1 MTLKLTKK
9 ELESFVNGYLPDR
22 FEEIF
27 NDIPMYH
34 PDHVMEKGETHRDY
48 QGRGGSEYRWFIF
61 KDTLDGEEYLINY
74 TYNVDW
80 PNDIMDF
87 PSSIELVD
95 NKEESDIYVKPE
107 PVIVPEKILTPEELA
122 DKKIVEEYNSI
133 KDECQKVVPK
143 QKLNI
148 PMTEKP
154 NEEVINEF
162 IKRAKH
168 FCINIQE
175 ISDLVGCNFYK
186 DSLTF
191 TGIRLLHFK
200 QTEQLVER
208 F

>member
-61 KDTLDGEEYLINY
+61 KDTLDGEEYVINY

-80 PNDIMDF
+80 TNDIMDF
-87 PSSIELVD
+87 PSSIEIVD

-148 PMTEKP
+148 PKSKIDNILNLLKQPKFSIYDVRAVVYPVCIEYKI
-154 NEEVINEF
+154 EQESFWHWIQV
-162 IKRAKH
+162 KRGVWKA
-168 FCINIQE
+168 
-175 ISDLVGCNFYK
+175 
-186 DSLTF
+186 
-191 TGIRLLHFK
+191 
-200 QTEQLVER
+200 
-208 F
+208 